1 MRPRDPDEGI
11 AGPDVASRS
20 AIIGAVHTGRA
31 LAGILPLLPR
41 SIVWAVAKRYVAGPT
56 LEDALRVTAELARR
70 SRLVTLDVLGEQF
83 DSREE
88 VMSMMA
94 EYERALGKLEHDQ
107 PSATLSVMMTGF
119 GLRLDPHLC
128 WENLRRLSKDAADRA
143 IGLTVNMED
152 SSTVDATLDIYR
164 RLRAEG
170 FNGVG
175 LVLQSRL
182 RRTLDDLAALA
193 HLRPR
198 VRIVKGIWHEP
209 ESVAYLDAQTIREK
223 YLAILEGLIECG
235 GYPEVATHDEWLIE
249 RSLGLLAGLSPAQ
262 YEYQM
267 LLGVTPKRGE
277 RLIAGGHRLRVYVP
291 YGEDWYAYSLRRLRE
306 NPEMAQY
313 IARDTIVEL
322 FTAR

>member
-1 MRPRDPDEGI
+1 M
-11 AGPDVASRS
+11 
-20 AIIGAVHTGRA
+20 HTGRA

-41 SIVWAVAKRYVAGPT
+41 SILWAVAKRYVAGST
-56 LEDALRVTAELARR
+56 LEDALRVTAELTGRN
-70 SRLVTLDVLGEQF
+70 RLVTLDVLGEQF
-83 DSREE
+83 SSREQ
-88 VMSMMA
+88 VMAMMA
-94 EYERALGKLEHDQ
+94 EYERALGELEHGH

-128 WENLRRLSKDAADRA
+128 WENLRRLSKDAADRV
-143 IGLTVNMED
+143 IGLTLNMED
-152 SSTVDATLDIYR
+152 SSTVDATLDVYR

-170 FNGVG
+170 FDGVG
-175 LVLQSRL
+175 IVLQSRL

-209 ESVAYLDAQTIREK
+209 ESLAYLDDQTIRRN
-223 YLAILEGLIECG
+223 YLAVLERLAACG

-249 RSLGLLAGLSPAQ
+249 RSAEVLASRSPAQ
-262 YEYQM
+262 YEFQM
-267 LLGVTPKRGE
+267 LLGVTPKRGDK
-277 RLIAGGHRLRVYVP
+277 LIAAGHRLRVYVP
-291 YGEDWYAYSLRRLRE
+291 YGRDWYAYSLRRLRE

-313 IARDTIVEL
+313 IARDTIAEL

>member
-1 MRPRDPDEGI
+1 M
-11 AGPDVASRS
+11 
-20 AIIGAVHTGRA
+20 HTGRA

-41 SIVWAVAKRYVAGPT
+41 PIVWAVAKRYVAGST
-56 LEDALRVTAELARR
+56 LEDALRVTTELTGRN
-70 SRLVTLDVLGEQF
+70 RLVTLDVLGEQF
-83 DSREE
+83 SSREQ
-88 VMSMMA
+88 VMLMMA
-94 EYERALGKLEHDQ
+94 DYERALGELQHKH

-143 IGLTVNMED
+143 IGLTLNMED

-170 FNGVG
+170 FDGVG
-175 LVLQSRL
+175 VVLQSRL
-182 RRTLDDLAALA
+182 RRTLDDVAALA
-193 HLRPR
+193 PLRPR

-223 YLAILEGLIECG
+223 YVAILEQLIACG
-235 GYPEVATHDEWLIE
+235 AYPEVATHDEWLIE
-249 RSLGLLAGLSPAQ
+249 RSLELLAGLAPAQ
-262 YEYQM
+262 YEFQM
-267 LLGVTPKRGE
+267 LLGVTPKRGD

-313 IARDTIVEL
+313 IARDAITGL
-322 FTAR
+322 FATR